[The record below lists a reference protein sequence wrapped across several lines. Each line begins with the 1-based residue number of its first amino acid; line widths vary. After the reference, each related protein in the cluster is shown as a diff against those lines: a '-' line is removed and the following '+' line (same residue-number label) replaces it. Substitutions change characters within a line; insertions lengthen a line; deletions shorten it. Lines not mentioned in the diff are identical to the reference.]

1 MLKVI
6 RFSMLIVVLSI
17 GALSCSTVS
26 TSERG
31 SATPRLAVIMGIS
44 EYLQMPITL
53 QLDASNTYQNWAYL
67 SGFPL
72 TLEGNPIDYRL
83 TPLSKDFEEGFVD
96 DNFAALVRFAEDG
109 SNGWELVEL
118 SVGATDAPFIG
129 WLEQYS
135 LPASLIENMVEK
147 R

>member
-1 MLKVI
+1 
-6 RFSMLIVVLSI
+6 
-17 GALSCSTVS
+17 
-26 TSERG
+26 
-31 SATPRLAVIMGIS
+31 MGIS